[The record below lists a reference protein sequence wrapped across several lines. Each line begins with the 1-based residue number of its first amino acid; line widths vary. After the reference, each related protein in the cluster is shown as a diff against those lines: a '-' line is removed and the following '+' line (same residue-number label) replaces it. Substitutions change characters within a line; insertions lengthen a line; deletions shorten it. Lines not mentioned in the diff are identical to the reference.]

1 MRTVLTFEQFVF
13 ENSGDHFQRN
23 SLVHEILL
31 KNRDRIKDE
40 ANVDDYLFNKVLDE
54 LSENPPLSIEE
65 EDIVA
70 DAITMAYMW
79 RDEAIPYMKLDQ
91 GDRMADELLA
101 NRDGKTGVAV
111 QNYDN
116 SGAGDSQAF

>member
-13 ENSGDHFQRN
+13 ENSGDHFRNN

-40 ANVDDYLFNKVLDE
+40 ANIDDYLFNKVLDQ

-65 EDIVA
+65 EDIVT
-70 DAITMAYMW
+70 DAITIAYMW
-79 RDEAIPYMKLDQ
+79 RDEAIPHMKLDQ

-101 NRDGKTGVAV
+101 ARDGKTGVAV
-111 QNYDN
+111 QSYDN